1 MSPDHEHEQIDELLA
16 SYVLQALTGE
26 DAAEADRLLATHV
39 PSCLRCRNTLQELQD
54 LTGDLA
60 LIAPAVAPPETLLPS
75 IRRRTGKSGSS
86 QRRPFFAYAAAAM
99 LVVVIGLT
107 GWNFMLSSQVTSA
120 EQRQAARSSMLNT
133 LMAEA
138 DSQMLTLDPEAPPTP
153 APSAAD
159 PVVIV
164 SYHPGVQ
171 HVWVFGMN
179 IPQPAGGDVYQVWLV
194 RSGAPTASARFIPG
208 PDGYVQT
215 FVPSD
220 LAYYDEVL
228 ITEESG
234 AFLTVQPS
242 GPVRWNAAVTPAVTP

>member
-1 MSPDHEHEQIDELLA
+1 MSPDHEQIDELLA
-16 SYVLQALTGE
+16 GYLLQALSGE

-39 PSCLRCRNTLQELQD
+39 PSCLRCRTTLQELQD

-60 LIAPAVAPPETLLPS
+60 LIATPVAPPETLLPS
-75 IRRRTGKSGSS
+75 VRRRTGKSGSTRS
-86 QRRPFFAYAAAAM
+86 KPFFAYAAAAM

-138 DSQMLTLDPEAPPTP
+138 GSQMLTLDPEAQAIP
-153 APSAAD
+153 AASDGSPGSN
-159 PVVIV
+159 PVVVV
-164 SYHPGVQ
+164 SYHPGIQ

-179 IPQPAGGDVYQVWLV
+179 IPRPASGDVYQVWLV

-220 LAYYDEVL
+220 LAYYDEIL

-234 AFLTVQPS
+234 AFLTAQPS
-242 GPVRWNAAVTPAVTP
+242 GPVRWNAAVTP

>member
-1 MSPDHEHEQIDELLA
+1 MSPDHEQIDELLA
-16 SYVLQALTGE
+16 GYVLQALSGE

-39 PSCLRCRNTLQELQD
+39 PSCLLCRTTLQELQD

-60 LIAPAVAPPETLLPS
+60 LIAAPVTPPETLLPR
-75 IRRRTGKSGSS
+75 IRKRTGKSGSTPN
-86 QRRPFFAYAAAAM
+86 RPFFAYAAAAM
-99 LVVVIGLT
+99 LIVVIALT

-133 LMAEA
+133 LMGEA
-138 DSQMLTLDPEAPPTP
+138 DSRMLTLDPEAQATP
-153 APSAAD
+153 V
-159 PVVIV
+159 PVGTSQGDNPVIVV
-164 SYHPGVQ
+164 SYHPGIQ

-179 IPQPAGGDVYQVWLV
+179 IPRPTGGNVYQVWLV
-194 RSGAPTASARFIPG
+194 RSGAPTASARFVPG

-220 LAYYDEVL
+220 LAYYDEIL

-234 AFLTVQPS
+234 AFLTAQPS
-242 GPVRWNAAVTPAVTP
+242 GPVRWNAAVTP